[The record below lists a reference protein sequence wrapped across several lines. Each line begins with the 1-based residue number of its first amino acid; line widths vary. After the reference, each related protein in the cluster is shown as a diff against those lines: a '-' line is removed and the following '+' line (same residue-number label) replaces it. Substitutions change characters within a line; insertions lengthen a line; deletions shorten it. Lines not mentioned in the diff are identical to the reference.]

1 MKRIAVS
8 IVSFIVLL
16 AIIVFISGSCKKDT
30 DCQLLVVTKLYN
42 DTTVV
47 VPEAEIL
54 IKTGDIYVEGVTN
67 SKGEFEH
74 TFKLEAIVN
83 VSATDKS
90 TIPNLKA
97 EGTVRLVPGK
107 KVRKLLL
114 LK

>member
-1 MKRIAVS
+1 MKKGLVS
-8 IVSFIVLL
+8 VIFFIVLL
-16 AIIVFISGSCKKDT
+16 AGIIISNSCKKDT
-30 DCQLLVVTKLYN
+30 DCQLLIVTKLYS

-47 VPEAEIL
+47 VPYAEIL
-54 IKTGDIYVEGVTN
+54 IKTGDIYVEGTTN

-90 TIPNLKA
+90 IVPNLKA

>member
-1 MKRIAVS
+1 MKNVAVRL
-8 IVSFIVLL
+8 VVFIVLL
-16 AIIVFISGSCKKDT
+16 IGFIFINVSCKKDK
-30 DCQLLVVTKLYN
+30 DCQLLVVTKLYS
-42 DTTVV
+42 DTNVV
-47 VPEAEIL
+47 VPNAEIL
-54 IKTGDIYVEGVTN
+54 IKTGDIYVEGFTN

-90 TIPNLKA
+90 TVPNLKA

>member
-1 MKRIAVS
+1 MKRAVIR
-8 IVSFIVLL
+8 IVIFFV
-16 AIIVFISGSCKKDT
+16 IIVGIFFTGSSCKKDT
-30 DCQLLVVTKLYN
+30 DCQMLIVTKLYN
-42 DTTVV
+42 DTNVI
-47 VPEAEIL
+47 VPDAGIL

-83 VSATDKS
+83 VTATDKS

-97 EGTVRLVPGK
+97 EGVVRLVPGK